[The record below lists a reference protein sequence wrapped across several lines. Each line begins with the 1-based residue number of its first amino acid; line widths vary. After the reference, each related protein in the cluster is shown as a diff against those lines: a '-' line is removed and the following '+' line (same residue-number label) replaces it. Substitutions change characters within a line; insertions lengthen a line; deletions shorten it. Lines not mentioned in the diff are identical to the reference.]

1 MSQSRQCTFF
11 KAVDQQWYCRLGDY
25 EYAYEDH
32 QCTVYGPFTT
42 IESAEKYV
50 RDYFANPGCSET
62 DDSGTEPVP
71 ADPVRPRR

>member
-1 MSQSRQCTFF
+1 MSQSR
-11 KAVDQQWYCRLGDY
+11 
-25 EYAYEDH
+25 

-50 RDYFANPGCSET
+50 RDYFPNPSCSNT

-71 ADPVRPRR
+71 ADPVRSRR